1 MSSMTLRLATVTQTS
16 PLRVVMDG
24 EVAPV
29 AATPSRLASYTPVVY
44 DQVWCLLA
52 DRRLLVL
59 GKAA

>member
-1 MSSMTLRLATVTQTS
+1 MSSMTLRLATVTQVS

-24 EVAPV
+24 EATAPD
-29 AATPSRLASYTPVVY
+29 ATPSRVASYAPVLH

-52 DRRLLVL
+52 DRRLLIL